1 MIHHY
6 SLLQLDGVIPSMILR
21 LDLELFQVFPFYW
34 SYYYFTYVICD
45 SSSGMDICSLRL
57 KHRHHSVYFLKIAGS
72 NPCLALL
79 RHIKLTRKDMD
90 VNKRER
96 LSNFTLKP

>member
-1 MIHHY
+1 MAVEY
-6 SLLQLDGVIPSMILR
+6 QARKVSDRGVRSIEFSSVSMILR

-34 SYYYFTYVICD
+34 SFYYFTYVICD

-57 KHRHHSVYFLKIAGS
+57 KHRHHSVYFLKIARS

-90 VNKRER
+90 VNKRE
-96 LSNFTLKP
+96 